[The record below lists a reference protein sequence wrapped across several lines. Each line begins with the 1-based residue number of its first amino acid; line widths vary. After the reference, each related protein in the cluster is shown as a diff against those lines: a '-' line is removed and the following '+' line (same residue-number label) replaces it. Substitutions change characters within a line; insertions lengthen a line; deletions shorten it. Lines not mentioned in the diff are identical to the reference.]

1 MMESKSTEIEDVN
14 LVLLRLI
21 EANPRL
27 SQREI
32 ADAMGVSLGK
42 VNYCLKALVSLG
54 WFKMQN
60 FQGSKNKL
68 AYAYLLTP
76 SGVIEKAAITTRFLN
91 RKMQEYEQLKIL
103 IEDLQNEVN
112 FVKK

>member
-14 LVLLRLI
+14 LILLRLI
-21 EANPRL
+21 EANPQL

-42 VNYCLKALVSLG
+42 VNYCLKALMAQG
-54 WFKMQN
+54 WLKMQN

-103 IEDLQNEVN
+103 IETLQNEVN